1 MQLNKLSTVLLVIVI
16 IWLVSFGISKILESS
31 SVSENKI
38 LVVPIRGIIVPDGS
52 YSFIISEEST
62 SSSSLL
68 EKLSSA
74 EKDPSIKAI
83 ILEINSPGGTVV
95 ASKEV
100 ADKVKTL
107 NKPVISWIREYGT
120 SGAYWIAS
128 SSDYIIADE
137 LSATGSIGV
146 IGSYLEF
153 SRLFEKYG
161 IGYERLTAG
170 DYKDAGTPY
179 RKLTRDEQDLL
190 QKKLDIIHA
199 RFKQDIASSRNISS
213 EKINTISSGI
223 FYLGSEA
230 YNLGLIDK
238 LGSKEDAIIKA
249 KELAKIKEAKLIAQK
264 EKKSIIDVISKLLS
278 NSFYYVGKGIG
289 SVLVQDSFAIKAY

>member
-52 YSFIISEEST
+52 YSFLISEEST

-68 EKLSSA
+68 ERLSSA

-249 KELAKIKEAKLIAQK
+249 KELAKIKEAKLIEQK